1 MKEKSINSKIYENSI
16 QRRRKVQSKKSEKI
30 TFDREL
36 STKKIEINKSALKNP
51 QIK

>member
-1 MKEKSINSKIYENSI
+1 MKIPFNDDKKFNRKSQKKII
-16 QRRRKVQSKKSEKI
+16 
-30 TFDREL
+30 FDREL

>member
-1 MKEKSINSKIYENSI
+1 MKISFNGDEKFN
-16 QRRRKVQSKKSEKI
+16 RKSQKK

>member
-1 MKEKSINSKIYENSI
+1 MKIPFNDDEKA
-16 QRRRKVQSKKSEKI
+16 QSKKSEKI
-30 TFDREL
+30 TFDCEL